1 MTYDPEREFPGMG
14 PWTGIVVR
22 RDDPE
27 ELYRVKLKIP
37 GRLDETDWAYPFG
50 FVAGKKRGG
59 GPFVPEIGAK
69 ALVFWEG
76 GEINGTVNCI
86 PGMFHRNWVPS
97 GHVIGTG
104 SEAGQDNFVWQN
116 SKLRIEVDTRDASAG
131 LRIAKLDA
139 TGDAAG
145 TDLTVDFDTVTNQV
159 EISTT
164 LGLSLKS
171 TGTVT
176 IEGGTVT
183 INNRP
188 VSPSGDPI

>member
-1 MTYDPEREFPGMG
+1 MTYDPEREFPGTG
-14 PWTGIVVR
+14 PWTGIVIR

-27 ELYRVKLKIP
+27 GLYRVKLKIP

-50 FVAGKKRGG
+50 FAAGQKRGG

-76 GEINGTVNCI
+76 GDINGTVNCI

-97 GHVIGTG
+97 GHVIDEDGG
-104 SEAGQDNFVWQN
+104 DNFVWQN
-116 SKLRIEVDTRDASAG
+116 AVMRIEVDTRDSSAG
-131 LRIAKLDA
+131 LRIAKLDE

-145 TDLTVDFDTVTNQV
+145 TALAVDFDTVTQQV

-164 LGLSLKS
+164 LGLVLKS
-171 TGTVT
+171 TGTVE

-183 INNRP
+183 INGRP
-188 VSPSGDPI
+188 VSPGGESL